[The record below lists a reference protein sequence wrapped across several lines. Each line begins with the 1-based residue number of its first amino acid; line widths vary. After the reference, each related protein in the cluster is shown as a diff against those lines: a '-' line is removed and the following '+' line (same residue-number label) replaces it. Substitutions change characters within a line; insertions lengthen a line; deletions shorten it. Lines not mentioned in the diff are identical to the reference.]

1 MNRSGGGDAA
11 EEDIPL
17 ERRHRSERRNGSSEG
32 DGNKERFAQKIDLHS
47 YTGLTTILVV
57 NLQQLYLMFSVGP
70 ELGAMFYILTVLAS
84 ISAILV
90 IALLPIRYV
99 LEKGLSS
106 TVLYYTSLALYVLIL
121 VFNIALQIFDQT
133 VEKCQVLLNQPLPPV
148 QISNNIPKK

>member
-70 ELGAMFYILTVLAS
+70 DLGAMFYILTVLAS

-106 TVLYYTSLALYVLIL
+106 TVLYYTSLALYVLRASPRASL
-121 VFNIALQIFDQT
+121 SGSLSLFPGP
-133 VEKCQVLLNQPLPPV
+133 E
-148 QISNNIPKK
+148 

>member
-1 MNRSGGGDAA
+1 MRFVPKTTECSAKLAMNRSGGGDAA

-17 ERRHRSERRNGSSEG
+17 ERRHRSEGRNGSTEG

-70 ELGAMFYILTVLAS
+70 DLGAMFYILTVLAS

-90 IALLPIRYV
+90 VGSKPQYLAYRV
-99 LEKGLSS
+99 RD
-106 TVLYYTSLALYVLIL
+106 VSLKAYLTLR
-121 VFNIALQIFDQT
+121 
-133 VEKCQVLLNQPLPPV
+133 
-148 QISNNIPKK
+148 